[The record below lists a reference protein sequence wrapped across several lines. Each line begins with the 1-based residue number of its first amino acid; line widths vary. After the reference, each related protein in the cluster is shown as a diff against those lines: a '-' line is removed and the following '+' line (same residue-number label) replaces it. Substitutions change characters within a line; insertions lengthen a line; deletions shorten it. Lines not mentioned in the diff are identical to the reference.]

1 LKFPVYPIQDLEKNS
16 SQGNLN
22 RMTGKGKPKAGD
34 IETTMMD
41 VRSFDATISVD
52 EYKALPKHPLYIIL
66 DNLRSAFNVGSIFR
80 LCDTMRVSGLF
91 LCGYTAFPPHIKL
104 EKTSL
109 GTIDYVP
116 WRRFENTVDAV
127 RFLQQQKI
135 PVWAAETTSQSKEY
149 TLVEFPSEIGIVF
162 GNEALGVSQEVLEIC
177 DDLIEIPM
185 YGFKNSMNVATS
197 AAAIGFKAIETMEK
211 IGKLR
216 G

>member
-1 LKFPVYPIQDLEKNS
+1 
-16 SQGNLN
+16 
-22 RMTGKGKPKAGD
+22 MTGKGKPHAGD
-34 IETTMMD
+34 IETTMME
-41 VRSFDATISVD
+41 VRSFDAKITID
-52 EYKALPKHPLYIIL
+52 EYKALPKNPLYIIL

-109 GTIDYVP
+109 GTTDYVP
-116 WRRFENTVDAV
+116 WKRFENTTDAV

-135 PVWAAETTSQSKEY
+135 PVWAAETTSRSKEY
-149 TLVEFPSEIGIVF
+149 TSVAFPSEIGIVF
-162 GNEALGVSQEVLEIC
+162 GNEALGVSQDVLEIC

-197 AAAIGFKAIETMEK
+197 VAVISFKVIEAMEK
-211 IGKLR
+211 LRKLSSR
-216 G
+216 